1 MDWTSLLCENRCE
14 CASPPHPLRTFH
26 QWMTLCVIVGRT
38 MRRLSLKCMKCMQW
52 MCSSALER
60 GRWDNQNV
68 KVFLSFLFF
77 FKPAVF
83 KATLCVWIKQ
93 NNKMLCVANQAKDGG
108 LRTTVYKR
116 DPDKVYGLKMKTS
129 RTFFSEMERRFDKMA
144 FTLRYFIYIFCPIRC
159 TELPMV

>member
-1 MDWTSLLCENRCE
+1 
-14 CASPPHPLRTFH
+14 
-26 QWMTLCVIVGRT
+26 
-38 MRRLSLKCMKCMQW
+38 
-52 MCSSALER
+52 
-60 GRWDNQNV
+60 
-68 KVFLSFLFF
+68 
-77 FKPAVF
+77 
-83 KATLCVWIKQ
+83 
-93 NNKMLCVANQAKDGG
+93 MLCVANQAKDGG